1 MSELS
6 KIKKELSQLEKT
18 ERELNLKQLQINGL
32 LGITQAINNNVSA
45 DGLYEMYASFV
56 AWEMAVEKVALLVKE
71 DEGWSCKVH
80 RGIDPELV
88 KLDISE
94 KLPNYQRL
102 KNIEED
108 KDHPLIKEFDVV
120 IPVLH
125 KDSAIAYSFFG
136 GFKKDD
142 DMYSKVK
149 FITTITNIIAV
160 AIENKRLFKRQIRQE
175 RLNREMELA
184 GDMQKMLI
192 PDRLPKNDQFE
203 FSGIYKP
210 HLGLG
215 GDYYDFV
222 DLEDNKFA
230 FCIAD
235 ISGKGLAAA
244 LMMSNFQANFHVL
257 IRRHPNLEELVR
269 ELNKALFRLTEGD
282 RFLTFF
288 VGHYCKEMKVLH
300 YINAGHTPPVLRM
313 NGTTQ
318 LLTKGCTIL
327 GSFEDLPVIETG
339 HLQLDD
345 DAFIVTYTDGLTD
358 VQNEK
363 EEYFDEKL
371 LENFVQENGNQSCDD
386 FNKKLYDHIDQ
397 FRGEQPF
404 PDDFTLLTGKIFNS
418 KK

>member
-32 LGITQAINNNVSA
+32 LNITQAINNNVSA
-45 DGLYEMYASFV
+45 EALYEMYASFV
-56 AWEMAVEKVALLVKE
+56 NWEMAVEKVALFVKE
-71 DEGWSCKVH
+71 ENGWICKVS
-80 RGIDPELV
+80 RGVDEELI
-88 KLDISE
+88 KMDITD
-94 KLPNYQRL
+94 KFPDYQRL
-102 KNIEED
+102 KNIEQD

-125 KDSAIAYSFFG
+125 KDTPIAYSFFG
-136 GFKKDD
+136 GFGKDGG
-142 DMYSKVK
+142 DMYNKVK

-160 AIENKRLFKRQIRQE
+160 AIENKRLFKRQIQQE

-192 PDRLPKNDQFE
+192 PNSLPQNDNYE
-203 FSGIYKP
+203 FAGIYKP

-222 DLEDNKFA
+222 ELETGKCA

-244 LMMSNFQANFHVL
+244 LMMSNFQANFHIL
-257 IRRHPNLEELVR
+257 IRRHPNLEILVK
-269 ELNKALFRLTEGD
+269 ELNRALFDLTKGD

-288 VGHYCKEMKVLH
+288 VGHFCKESKVLH
-300 YINAGHTPPVLRM
+300 YINAGHTAPLLIM
-313 NGTTQ
+313 NGKTQ
-318 LLTKGCTIL
+318 LLSKGCTIL
-327 GSFEDLPVIETG
+327 GSFENIPAIETG
-339 HLQLDD
+339 HLQLDN
-345 DAFIVTYTDGLTD
+345 DAFILTYTDGLTD

-363 EEYFDEKL
+363 EEYFDEDQ
-371 LENFVQENGNQSCDD
+371 LEHFVKENSHLTPTE
-386 FNKKLYDHIDQ
+386 FNKTLYSHIDQ
-397 FRGEQPF
+397 FRAGQPF
-404 PDDFTLLTGKIFNS
+404 PDDFTLLTGKIFHQ
-418 KK
+418 

>member
-6 KIKKELSQLEKT
+6 KIKRELSQLEKT

-71 DEGWSCKVH
+71 DDNWVCQVH
-80 RGIDPELV
+80 RGIDNELIQM
-88 KLDISE
+88 DISDR
-94 KLPNYQRL
+94 LPNYQRL

-108 KDHPLIKEFDVV
+108 KDHPFIKEFDVV

-125 KDSAIAYSFFG
+125 KNTPIAYSFFG
-136 GFKKDD
+136 GFGKDD

-160 AIENKRLFKRQIRQE
+160 AIENKRLFKRQIQQE

-184 GDMQKMLI
+184 GDMQSMLI
-192 PDRLPKNDQFE
+192 PSSLPNNEHYE
-203 FSGIYKP
+203 FAGIYKP

-215 GDYYDFV
+215 GDYYDFIE
-222 DLEDNKFA
+222 LENNKFA

-257 IRRHPNLEELVR
+257 IRQHSNLEILVR
-269 ELNKALFRLTEGD
+269 ELNRALFRLTKGD

-288 VGHYCKEMKVLH
+288 VGHYCKQEKVLH
-300 YINAGHTPPVLRM
+300 YINAGHTAPVLMM
-313 NGTTQ
+313 NGETH

-327 GSFEDLPVIETG
+327 GSFKKLPVIEIG
-339 HLQLDD
+339 HIPLEG

-358 VQNEK
+358 VKNE
-363 EEYFDEKL
+363 EEQYFDEML
-371 LENFVQENGNQSCDD
+371 LENFVKENTSYTCED
-386 FNKKLYDHIDQ
+386 FNKKLYDYIDA
-397 FRGEQPF
+397 FRGSQPF

-418 KK
+418 

>member
-6 KIKKELSQLEKT
+6 KIKRELSQLEKT

-32 LGITQAINNNVSA
+32 LGITQAINNNISA
-45 DGLYEMYASFV
+45 EGLYEMYASFV

-71 DEGWSCKVH
+71 DDQWVCKVH
-80 RGIDPELV
+80 RGIDTELI
-88 KLDISE
+88 KMDISDR
-94 KLPNYQRL
+94 LPNYQRL

-125 KDSAIAYSFFG
+125 KETPIAYSFFG
-136 GFKKDD
+136 GFGKND

-160 AIENKRLFKRQIRQE
+160 AIENKRLFKRQIQQE

-184 GDMQKMLI
+184 GDMQNMLI
-192 PDRLPKNDQFE
+192 PNQLPQNKDYE
-203 FSGIYKP
+203 FAGIYKP
-210 HLGLG
+210 HLGIG

-222 DLEDNKFA
+222 ELESEKMA

-257 IRRHPNLEELVR
+257 IRQHANLEVLVQ
-269 ELNKALFRLTEGD
+269 ELNRALFRLTNGD

-288 VGHYCKEMKVLH
+288 VGHYCKKEKILH
-300 YINAGHTPPVLRM
+300 YINAGHTPPVLKM

-327 GSFEDLPVIETG
+327 GSFEKIPVIETG
-339 HLQLDD
+339 HVEIVD

-358 VQNEK
+358 VQNSK
-363 EEYFDEKL
+363 EEYFDEIL
-371 LENFVQENGNQSCDD
+371 LEKFVQENVVESCSI
-386 FNKKLYDHIDQ
+386 FNKKLYAHIDS
-397 FRGEQPF
+397 FRGEEPF
-404 PDDFTLLTGKIFNS
+404 PDDFTLLTGKIYKS
-418 KK
+418 

>member
-6 KIKKELSQLEKT
+6 KIKRELSQLEKT

-56 AWEMAVEKVALLVKE
+56 SWEMAVEKVALLVKE
-71 DEGWSCKVH
+71 ESGWVCKVH
-80 RGIDPELV
+80 RGVEEELI
-88 KLDISE
+88 KMDISDR
-94 KLPNYQRL
+94 LPNYQRL

-125 KDSAIAYSFFG
+125 KNTPIAYSFFG
-136 GFKKDD
+136 GFSKDD

-160 AIENKRLFKRQIRQE
+160 AIENKRLFKRQIEQE

-192 PDRLPKNDQFE
+192 PNELPKNEKYE
-203 FSGIYKP
+203 FAGIYKP

-215 GDYYDFV
+215 GDYYDF
-222 DLEDNKFA
+222 LELGDDKYA

-257 IRRHPNLEELVR
+257 INRHSNLEIFVR
-269 ELNKALFRLTEGD
+269 ELNQALFRLTKGD

-288 VGHYCKEMKVLH
+288 VGHFCKKTKILH
-300 YINAGHTPPVLRM
+300 YINAGHTAPVLMM
-313 NGTTQ
+313 NGETQ
-318 LLTKGCTIL
+318 FLTKGCTIL
-327 GSFEDLPVIETG
+327 GSFENLPFVETG
-339 HLQLDD
+339 HLELTD
-345 DAFIVTYTDGLTD
+345 DAFIITYTDGLTD

-363 EEYFDEKL
+363 EEYFDENL
-371 LENFVQENGNQSCDD
+371 LEDFVKKNYEQPLYD

-404 PDDFTLLTGKIFNS
+404 PDDFTLLTGKIF
-418 KK
+418 K

>member
-6 KIKKELSQLEKT
+6 KIKRELSQLEKT

-45 DGLYEMYASFV
+45 EGLYEMYASFI
-56 AWEMAVEKVALLVKE
+56 AWEMAVEKVAFFTKE
-71 DEGWSCKVH
+71 ENGWHCKIH
-80 RGIDPELV
+80 RGIDAALV
-88 KLDISE
+88 KMDISDY
-94 KLPNYQRL
+94 LIQYQRL

-108 KDHPLIKEFDVV
+108 KDHPFIKEFDVV

-125 KDSAIAYSFFG
+125 KDTPIAYSFFG
-136 GFKKDD
+136 GFGKED

-160 AIENKRLFKRQIRQE
+160 AIENKRLFKRQIEQE

-192 PDRLPKNDQFE
+192 PEVLPKNGDCE
-203 FSGIYKP
+203 FAGIYKP

-215 GDYYDFV
+215 GDYYDFIELA
-222 DLEDNKFA
+222 DDKFA

-244 LMMSNFQANFHVL
+244 LMMSNFQANFHAL
-257 IRRHPNLEELVR
+257 IHRHSNLEILVR
-269 ELNKALFRLTEGD
+269 KLNEALFRLTGGD

-288 VGHYCKEMKVLH
+288 VGHFCKKTKVLH
-300 YINAGHTPPVLRM
+300 YINAGHTTPVLTM
-313 NGTTQ
+313 NGTTE
-318 LLTKGCTIL
+318 LLSKGCTIL
-327 GSFEDLPVIETG
+327 GSFEDLPVVEIG
-339 HLQLDD
+339 HLELTD

-358 VQNEK
+358 VQNE
-363 EEYFDEKL
+363 EANYFDEVL
-371 LENFVQENGNQSCDD
+371 LEDFVKENINQPPAE
-386 FNKKLYDHIDQ
+386 FNKSLYEHIDQ
-397 FRGEQPF
+397 FRGSQPF
-404 PDDFTLLTGKIFNS
+404 PDDFTLLTGKIFN
-418 KK
+418 

>member
-56 AWEMAVEKVALLVKE
+56 AWEMAVPKMALLVKE
-71 DEGWSCKVH
+71 EDKWICQVH
-80 RGIDPELV
+80 RGIDEELI
-88 KLDISE
+88 KIDISE

-108 KDHPLIKEFDVV
+108 KDHPLVNEFDVV

-125 KDSAIAYSFFG
+125 KDTPIAYSFFG
-136 GFKKDD
+136 GFGKND

-160 AIENKRLFKRQIRQE
+160 AIENKRLFKRQIEQE

-192 PDRLPKNDQFE
+192 PDVLPKNKEYE

-215 GDYYDFV
+215 GDYYDFIK
-222 DLEDNKFA
+222 LEAEKFA

-257 IRRHPNLEELVR
+257 IRQHPNLENLVR
-269 ELNKALFRLTEGD
+269 ELNRALFRLTEGD

-288 VGHYCKEMKVLH
+288 VGHYCKEAKVLH
-300 YINAGHTPPVLRM
+300 YINAGHTPPVLMM
-313 NGTTQ
+313 NDTTQ
-318 LLTKGCTIL
+318 LLDKGCTIL

-339 HLQLDD
+339 HVKLES

-358 VQNEK
+358 VQNEN
-363 EEYFDEKL
+363 EAYFDEKL
-371 LENFVQENGNQSCDD
+371 LENFVKENGQHSCAD
-386 FNKKLYDHIDQ
+386 FNKLLYDHIDD
-397 FRGEQPF
+397 FRGKQPF

-418 KK
+418 

>member
-56 AWEMAVEKVALLVKE
+56 AWEMAVEKVALFVKE
-71 DEGWSCKVH
+71 EENWVCKVH
-80 RGIDPELV
+80 RGIDKTLV
-88 KLDISE
+88 EMDISE
-94 KLPNYQRL
+94 YFPKYQRL

-125 KDSAIAYSFFG
+125 KETPIAYSFFG
-136 GFKKDD
+136 GFGKED

-160 AIENKRLFKRQIRQE
+160 AIENKRLFKRQIKQE

-184 GDMQKMLI
+184 GDMQNMLI
-192 PDRLPKNDQFE
+192 PNQLPQNADYE
-203 FSGIYKP
+203 FAGIYKP

-215 GDYYDFV
+215 GDYYDFIE
-222 DLEDNKFA
+222 LEDDKFA

-257 IRRHPNLEELVR
+257 IRQHSNLEILVN
-269 ELNKALFRLTEGD
+269 ELNRALFRLTNGD

-288 VGHYCKEMKVLH
+288 VGHYCKKEKILH
-300 YINAGHTPPVLRM
+300 YINAGHTPPVLMM

-318 LLTKGCTIL
+318 MLTKGCTIL
-327 GSFEDLPVIETG
+327 GSFEKIPVIETG
-339 HLQLDD
+339 HLKLDG
-345 DAFIVTYTDGLTD
+345 DALIVTYTDGLTD

-363 EEYFDEKL
+363 EQYFDEEL
-371 LENFVQENGNQSCDD
+371 LEKFVKNNNEYSSAD

-397 FRGEQPF
+397 FRGDLPF
-404 PDDFTLLTGKIFNS
+404 PDDFTLLSGKIFNS
-418 KK
+418 